1 MILSYKENVVLIIT
15 SVPVNGMKTLHFV
28 YTSLYYNWSMV
39 ELLNP
44 IEVAP
49 KE

>member
-1 MILSYKENVVLIIT
+1 MTLGYKENVVLIT

-28 YTSLYYNWSMV
+28 HTSLYYNWSMV

-49 KE
+49 KK